1 MASERP
7 PVDWRTRQ
15 KTLDA
20 LTRQVARLSR
30 PDAEWG
36 AGAPARSSP
45 RARAAPQQ
53 DRASVEEALR
63 LLGESQR

>member
-30 PDAEWG
+30 PD
-36 AGAPARSSP
+36 
-45 RARAAPQQ
+45 
-53 DRASVEEALR
+53 
-63 LLGESQR
+63 